1 LPSKFPQ
8 TNVWV
13 GNPIGKQSGENMQ
26 KLAIFENEKVRQF
39 LRSARTIDDEAR
51 MYMLVAFG
59 MHPKNCRGLDEDSIT
74 DGNLLQ
80 FKRVKSGKPRREL
93 LSEGVAEVLRD
104 VIKRGKLNKSNTLY
118 QDICKQLGRIVIPN
132 YECGHVSPMTLRHTF
147 ALNELRRTMVGGNA
161 PDFDRV
167 AMKMG
172 CTIQVVKQNYIDLEQ
187 WEEINSVEHREPLNL
202 THWRFG
208 ESL

>member
-1 LPSKFPQ
+1 
-8 TNVWV
+8 
-13 GNPIGKQSGENMQ
+13 MQ
-26 KLAIFENEKVRQF
+26 KVAIFDNDKVKLF

-59 MHPKNCRGLDEDSIT
+59 MHPKNCRELMIENIT
-74 DGNLLQ
+74 EGNLLQ
-80 FKRVKSGKPRREL
+80 FKRAKNSKMRREL

-104 VIKRGKLNKSNTLY
+104 VISRNKLKISNTMY
-118 QDICKQLGRIVIPN
+118 EDICKHLGRIAVPD
-132 YECGHVSPMTLRHTF
+132 YQCGNVSPMTLRHTF

-172 CTIQVVKQNYIDLEQ
+172 CTINVVKQNYIDLEQ
-187 WEEINSVEHREPLNL
+187 WEDINKTEMREPLNL

-208 ESL
+208 EGLE